1 MKPKNFPERRNQR
14 RKGALY
20 RALAYDRLVE
30 ASQLESKIAVSR
42 RDVRTKK
49 KRGEK

>member
-1 MKPKNFPERRNQR
+1 MKNQPQ
-14 RKGALY
+14 AILA
-20 RALAYDRLVE
+20 RALRSDRPLEAYRL
-30 ASQLESKIAVSR
+30 QDKIAVSR